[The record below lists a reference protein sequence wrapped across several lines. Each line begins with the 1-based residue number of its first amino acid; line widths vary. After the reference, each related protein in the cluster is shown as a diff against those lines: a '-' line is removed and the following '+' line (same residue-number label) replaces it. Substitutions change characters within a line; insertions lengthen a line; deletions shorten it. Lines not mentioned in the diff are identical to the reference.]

1 MQACYVLF
9 VTVLMQLPHDILG
22 QGLSMS
28 DILRASDPPLVEIIT
43 NAAGLRT
50 LEGPVWVPAR
60 RALIFSDLGNR
71 QMLEFRRG
79 NLNAVRV
86 NWGGNG
92 NVLDLGGSVLTA
104 NSNAGVGGVTR
115 VSNDGGDPLT
125 ILADS
130 FEGRKFNNPNDVAV
144 KSDGSIWFTDPNY
157 GAAVRRN
164 QEQDGQYVYRRG
176 PDGTVTAVVTD
187 GDKPNGIG
195 FSPDESRLYFTDA
208 NPSRLRAFDVLGDG
222 DRVSATP
229 AWEAEVG
236 LADGLTVDTEGN
248 VYVAGRDGIHVFN
261 KDGRKYGVIAVPK
274 RTRNVCFGG
283 RRYNQL
289 FITAGNSVY
298 RLPIAKTGH
307 KPSGA
312 EW

>member
-144 KSDGSIWFTDPNY
+144 KSDGSIWFTDPTY
-157 GAAVRRN
+157 GPGD
-164 QEQDGQYVYRRG
+164 QQQDGRYVYRLG
-176 PDGTVTAVVTD
+176 PDGNVTAQIRNANQ
-187 GDKPNGIG
+187 PNGIG

-208 NPSRLRAFDVLGDG
+208 RSSRLRAHDILGDG
-222 DRVSATP
+222 QSVSATP
-229 AWEAEVG
+229 AWEVELG
-236 LADGLTVDTEGN
+236 GADGLTVDTEGN
-248 VYVAGRDGIHVFN
+248 IYVAGRGGIHVFD
-261 KDGRKYGVIAVPK
+261 KDGRKYGEISIPK
-274 RTRNVCFGG
+274 RPRNVCFGG

-289 FITAGNSVY
+289 FITAGSSVY
-298 RLPIAKTGH
+298 RLPIAKTGS
-307 KPSGA
+307 KPLGA